1 MENMEREI
9 IEAPL
14 SGKILEVKVAVGN
27 EVDEWEEVCVIEAM
41 KMENPIVSPVQGI
54 VAEIKVSA
62 GQIVKPGDR
71 IAVIEY

>member
-1 MENMEREI
+1 MEREV

-14 SGKILEVKVAVGN
+14 SGKILEVKVAVGS

-41 KMENPIVSPVQGI
+41 KMENPIISPVQG
-54 VAEIKVSA
+54 VVTEIKITA
-62 GQIVKPGDR
+62 GQVVKPGDT

>member
-1 MENMEREI
+1 MEREV

-14 SGKILEVKVAVGN
+14 AGKILEVKVAVGN

-41 KMENPIVSPVQGI
+41 KMENPIISSVQG
-54 VAEIKVSA
+54 VVMEIKITV
-62 GQIVKPGDR
+62 GQIVKPGDT